1 MGYLH
6 LCITCVRHLESSA
19 PNFPIRLN
27 KYATG
32 DSLFLWVSCSIYRVS
47 TQRDIWAL
55 CRHFQVCAPGSLK
68 INIFLQATDLHKYL
82 FSYLPSSG
90 TFEQYSIYVR
100 YCNCIIQLYFF
111 FTHLFHSFSFLLFAS
126 FLAEEKF
133 IFIKVSIFYV
143 MFDYGKENMLIFASN
158 IL

>member
-111 FTHLFHSFSFLLFAS
+111 FSLIYFIHFPFFSLLHFWQKRS
-126 FLAEEKF
+126 SYLLKF
-133 IFIKVSIFYV
+133 QFSMWCLTMAKKIC
-143 MFDYGKENMLIFASN
+143 
-158 IL
+158 